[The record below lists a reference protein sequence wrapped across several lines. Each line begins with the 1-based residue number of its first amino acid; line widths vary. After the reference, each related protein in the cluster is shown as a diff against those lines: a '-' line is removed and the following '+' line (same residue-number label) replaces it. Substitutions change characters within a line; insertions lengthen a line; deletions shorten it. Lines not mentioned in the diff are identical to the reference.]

1 MLGTGICTVKFQ
13 LSWKWKAKLSKFA
26 AEDWCDLV
34 PPLPK
39 RGSLNFRIADNM
51 LGMCRHANPTPGMV
65 RFLSLT
71 CATNLHSFH

>member
-34 PPLPK
+34 PPPPK
-39 RGSLNFRIADNM
+39 RGSLNFRIADHS
-51 LGMCRHANPTPGMV
+51 G
-65 RFLSLT
+65 LST
-71 CATNLHSFH
+71 GAESPPAAP